1 MASTARLSVLHETR
15 YAYSTRV
22 DLAYH
27 LACLHPRPLAYQ
39 RVGDFALE
47 IAPTP
52 THWQRHE
59 DAFGNLRDCFSF
71 YQAHDAL
78 EVRMHCEVDL
88 LERHLASRLADTTS
102 WETVR
107 DAMRYRAD
115 SPWNVAAEF
124 VFPSPFAPVEPAL
137 RAYAAQEFTP
147 GRPLVAAALALTQRM
162 HAEFAFDPKSTE
174 VGTPALEAFRQRRG
188 VCQDFSHIMIG
199 CLRSLGLPAR
209 YMSGYLLTHPAP
221 GQARRVGADAS
232 HAWVAVWSPV
242 AGWLDLDPTNGIAVD
257 REHITIG
264 WGRDYRD
271 VPPLAGVIQGGGAH
285 TLEVAV
291 TVTPQAH
298 VTD

>member
-1 MASTARLSVLHETR
+1 MPSTARLSVLHDTHYE
-15 YAYSTRV
+15 YSTRV
-22 DLAYH
+22 NLAYH
-27 LACLHPRPLAYQ
+27 LACLHPRALLSQ
-39 RVGDFALE
+39 RVGNYALA
-47 IAPTP
+47 IDPLP

-59 DAFGNLRDCFSF
+59 DAFGNFRDCFSF

-78 EVRMHCEVDL
+78 EVRMRCDVEL
-88 LERHLASRLADTTS
+88 LERNLMASLADETP

-107 DAMRYRAD
+107 DAMRYRAHG
-115 SPWNVAAEF
+115 PWMAAAEF

-137 RAYAAQEFTP
+137 RAYAAQDFTP
-147 GRPLVAAALALTQRM
+147 GRPLIEAALALTERM
-162 HAEFAFDPKSTE
+162 HAEFVFDPKSTE

-221 GQARRVGADAS
+221 GRERRIGADAS
-232 HAWVAVWSPV
+232 HAWVSVWSPQ
-242 AGWLDLDPTNGIAVD
+242 AGWVDLDPTNGIAVD

-291 TVTPQAH
+291 TVMPR
-298 VTD
+298 DEGD